1 MLSIGVIH
9 QVAFKNKE
17 APTLG
22 TRPSTEPGR
31 KLITLRGGAPASEER
46 RDGQPRHRQT
56 LLHPANAFTEPKNL
70 LPGVQSLDAIM
81 LVLLAGIFVCHIATV
96 VMLFVST
103 IANVWMRNNNDASAG
118 IWKAC
123 AAGTCVLLPNLGENE
138 SAMKAVQAFMILA
151 IIFGC
156 IALMAF
162 IAQLFTLDK
171 GCRFYITGSIML
183 FCWLC
188 IMIAASIYTA
198 RFPSTYGSDWYHGYC
213 FILAWIC
220 FCLSFLAGLFYLVL
234 RKK

>member
-1 MLSIGVIH
+1 
-9 QVAFKNKE
+9 
-17 APTLG
+17 
-22 TRPSTEPGR
+22 
-31 KLITLRGGAPASEER
+31 
-46 RDGQPRHRQT
+46 
-56 LLHPANAFTEPKNL
+56 
-70 LPGVQSLDAIM
+70 M

-103 IANVWMRNNNDASAG
+103 IANVWMRNNDGDSAG
-118 IWKAC
+118 IWKYC
-123 AAGTCVLLPNLGENE
+123 TSGSCVIVDHGDNE

-183 FCWLC
+183 VCWLC

-198 RFPSTYGSDWYHGYC
+198 RFPQTFQSNWYHGYC